1 MWLLQSRDRTNA
13 MFVRL
18 AHRFCLNN
26 LAIEIRGQPSQSSI
40 SLKRNAE
47 FQRQHY
53 DDTSEDQAVVAARDP
68 TL

>member
-1 MWLLQSRDRTNA
+1 

-18 AHRFCLNN
+18 AHRICLNN
-26 LAIEIRGQPSQSSI
+26 LAIEIQASQSSI
-40 SLKRNAE
+40 SLKRNTE

-53 DDTSEDQAVVAARDP
+53 DDTSEDQAVVAAKDP

>member
-1 MWLLQSRDRTNA
+1 

-26 LAIEIRGQPSQSSI
+26 LAIEVRGQPSQSSI

-53 DDTSEDQAVVAARDP
+53 DDTSEDQAVVAARNP